1 MYDTVLFAIGRR
13 PLTEELKPEN
23 AGLKLIAETGKIETT
38 NEQTNVP
45 NIFAVGDVLHVS
57 SLRILY
63 VFIYS
68 FNII

>member
-23 AGLKLIAETGKIETT
+23 AGLKLHSETSKIDAI

-45 NIFAVGDVLHVS
+45 NIYAVGDILHVS
-57 SLRILY
+57 LHDL
-63 VFIYS
+63 
-68 FNII
+68 